1 MQRQDYM
8 INKNEKRKLKETIE
22 ADPNMI
28 KILELMKKIKITMNN
43 AFKNIV
49 KDVIDNKLLPHNLNL

>member
-1 MQRQDYM
+1 M